1 MGFRSRIASFLA
13 LTQTDVTVALVIAG
27 AALVGW
33 GYSTFFDGRDPIRTR
48 HDINALIQRHDSI
61 QSAHHAAQLRLNLL
75 RDSASGDSLNQW
87 NPLTDEDV
95 AADSIAKAAST
106 SSSGKKQSP
115 SGPVNINSAS
125 KSELMRLPGVGEKT
139 AEAIIE
145 YRNARKFSSPAD
157 IMNVKGIGPKKYE
170 KMLPFLKV
178 K

>member
-1 MGFRSRIASFLA
+1 MSFRSRISSFLS

-33 GYSTFFDGRDPIRTR
+33 GYSTFFDERDPIRTR
-48 HDINALIQRHDSI
+48 HNINALIQRHDSI
-61 QSAHHAAQLRLNLL
+61 QSAHYAAQLRLNLL
-75 RDSASGDSLNQW
+75 RDSASSDSLSEW

-95 AADSIAKAAST
+95 AADSMAKTASK
-106 SSSGKKQSP
+106 SSSGKKQPP
-115 SGPVNINSAS
+115 SEPMNINTAS

-139 AEAIIE
+139 AVAIIE
-145 YRNARKFSSPAD
+145 YRNTRKFSSPAD

-170 KMLPFLKV
+170 KMLPFLRV